1 MSAEE
6 IPLGGEA
13 IRIGEPTSEEKTSQE
28 LQQSTVA
35 LESTIQR
42 CLDFSI
48 AWSCFIIVASYIG
61 CAIQGV
67 LVWPMWFPS
76 ETFND
81 RIGHLISS
89 TGIPLSIV
97 PMSVFVFCRH
107 HIVKLGDRHQEVQ
120 RLNDASLTAISIGIV
135 SMVGVVTVNFS
146 LSPAIHYLFAG
157 VFFLAFAID
166 TVLQMMIARFMNV
179 DTYQQLRGGTSKN
192 KRYAVGGGVLVAAI
206 ASLGGTAVQSY
217 AAMSIA
223 ECTFILLIFIFWSQ
237 DYDLLARCD
246 ISVHLA
252 QRRKLALGE
261 SKPCGM
267 CALTRLSPILHYDT
281 NETNLERGI

>member
-1 MSAEE
+1 MPAEDSS
-6 IPLGGEA
+6 LGREA
-13 IRIGEPTSEEKTSQE
+13 IRIGESTSEEKTSQE
-28 LQQSTVA
+28 LQQRTVA
-35 LESTIQR
+35 LESTIER

-48 AWSCFIIVASYIG
+48 AWTCFIVVASYIG

-67 LVWPMWFPS
+67 LVWPMWHPS
-76 ETFND
+76 EAFNH

-107 HIVKLGDRHQEVQ
+107 HIVKLGDRHEEVQ
-120 RLNDASLTAISIGIV
+120 RLNNASLITISIGIV
-135 SMVGVVTVNFS
+135 SMVGVATVNFS

-166 TVLQMMIARFMNV
+166 TVLQMMIARFMNA
-179 DTYQQLRGGTSKN
+179 DIYQQLRGGTSKN

-223 ECTFILLIFIFWSQ
+223 ECTFILLLFIFWSQ
-237 DYDLLARCD
+237 DYDLLSRCGVS
-246 ISVHLA
+246 IHLA
-252 QRRKLALGE
+252 QRRKPALDG

-267 CALTRLSPILHYDT
+267 CALTLTRLSPIF
-281 NETNLERGI
+281 